1 MASQYYFGQSGT
13 EMSRSQLRSFRRQYR
28 QYRRSQ
34 FKEYQRS
41 HAYYGDTEA
50 SNVGGLFPLI
60 FVILFI
66 FAFVSALMG
75 RETTVT
81 FRGLLESFA
90 NAPTIDMS
98 TIIDFASNM
107 YITEDWTV
115 AFNWLRD
122 FLNNFV
128 MPIISVVIYFCVS
141 VAQLLLFLVW
151 AIKFLFTGVY

>member
-13 EMSRSQLRSFRRQYR
+13 EVTRSQLRSFRKQYR
-28 QYRRSQ
+28 EYKRSQ

-41 HAYYGDTEA
+41 HSYSGDTGA

-60 FVILFI
+60 FVILFL
-66 FAFVSALMG
+66 FAFVSSVMG
-75 RETTVT
+75 RESTVT
-81 FRGLLESFA
+81 FRGLLDSLA

-98 TIIDFASNM
+98 TIIDFASKM
-107 YITEDWTV
+107 YITDDWTV

-122 FLNNFV
+122 FLNSFV
-128 MPIISVVIYFCVS
+128 MPIISVAIYFCVS
-141 VAQLLLFLVW
+141 VAQLLLFLIW

>member
-13 EMSRSQLRSFRRQYR
+13 EVTRSQLRSFRRQYR

-34 FKEYQRS
+34 FKDYQRTHS
-41 HAYYGDTEA
+41 YSGVTGA

-60 FVILFI
+60 FVILFL
-66 FAFVSALMG
+66 FAFVSSVMG

-81 FRGLLESFA
+81 FRGLLSSFE

-98 TIIDFASNM
+98 SIVDFASKM
-107 YITEDWTV
+107 YITDDWTV

-128 MPIISVVIYFCVS
+128 MPILSVAIYFSVS
-141 VAQLLLFLVW
+141 VAQLLLFLIW
-151 AIKFLFTGVY
+151 AIKFLLTGVY

>member
-13 EMSRSQLRSFRRQYR
+13 EVTRSQLRSFNRQYR

-34 FKEYQRS
+34 FKDYQRT
-41 HAYYGDTEA
+41 HAYSGVTGA
-50 SNVGGLFPLI
+50 SNVGVLFPLI
-60 FVILFI
+60 FVILFL
-66 FAFVSALMG
+66 FAFVSSFMG

-81 FRGLLESFA
+81 FRGLLDSLA

-98 TIIDFASNM
+98 TIIDFASRM
-107 YITEDWTV
+107 YITDDWTV

-128 MPIISVVIYFCVS
+128 MPILSVAIYFCVS
-141 VAQLLLFLVW
+141 VAQLLLFLIW

>member
-1 MASQYYFGQSGT
+1 MASQYYFGQSGNEVT
-13 EMSRSQLRSFRRQYR
+13 RSQLRYFRKQYR

-41 HAYYGDTEA
+41 HAYSGDTKV

-66 FAFVSALMG
+66 FAFVSAFMG

>member
-13 EMSRSQLRSFRRQYR
+13 EVTRSQLRSFKRQYR
-28 QYRRSQ
+28 QYRRAQ
-34 FKEYQRS
+34 FKEYQRTHS
-41 HAYYGDTEA
+41 YNGVTGA

-60 FVILFI
+60 FVILCL
-66 FAFVSALMG
+66 FAFVGAFMG
-75 RETTVT
+75 REDTVT
-81 FRGLLESFA
+81 FRGFLNSISS
-90 NAPTIDMS
+90 APTIDMS
-98 TIIDFASNM
+98 SIVDFASKM

-122 FLNNFV
+122 FLNSFV
-128 MPIISVVIYFCVS
+128 MPILSVAIYFCVS

>member
-1 MASQYYFGQSGT
+1 MASEYYFGQSGT
-13 EMSRSQLRSFRRQYR
+13 EVTRSQLRYFRKQYR

-41 HAYYGDTEA
+41 HSYNGTTGA

-60 FVILFI
+60 FVILFV
-66 FAFVSALMG
+66 FAFVSSFMG

-81 FRGLLESFA
+81 FRGLLSSFS

-98 TIIDFASNM
+98 TIIDFASNL
-107 YITEDWTV
+107 YITDDWTV

-122 FLNNFV
+122 FLNNFI
-128 MPIISVVIYFCVS
+128 MPIVGVAIYFSVS

-151 AIKFLFTGVY
+151 AIKFLLTGVY

>member
-1 MASQYYFGQSGT
+1 MASEYYFGQSGNEVT
-13 EMSRSQLRSFRRQYR
+13 RSQLRYFRKQYR

-34 FKEYQRS
+34 FKEYQRTHS
-41 HAYYGDTEA
+41 YSGTTEA

-60 FVILFI
+60 FVILFL
-66 FAFVSALMG
+66 FAFASSLMG

-81 FRGLLESFA
+81 FRGLLDSLA

-98 TIIDFASNM
+98 TIIDFASRM
-107 YITEDWTV
+107 YITDDWTV

-128 MPIISVVIYFCVS
+128 MPILSVAIYFCVS
-141 VAQLLLFLVW
+141 VAQLLLFLIW